1 MGDYTMPFT
10 PVAFVDE
17 SDDFDG
23 ADDADDS
30 EDDVD
35 GDASPSGTNEMST

>member
-10 PVAFVDE
+10 PVASTDD

-23 ADDADDS
+23 ADDADDF